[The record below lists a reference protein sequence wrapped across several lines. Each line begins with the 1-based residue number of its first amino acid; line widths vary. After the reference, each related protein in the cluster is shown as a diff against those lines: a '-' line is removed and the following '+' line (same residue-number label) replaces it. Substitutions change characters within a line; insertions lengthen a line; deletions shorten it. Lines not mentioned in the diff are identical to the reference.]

1 MLESIAKSK
10 ILTEKNKMN
19 YKNLRFFLENS
30 KERMKRIKAGTKLST
45 VIDIQRQNNKK
56 VLLFNRVSI

>member
-56 VLLFNRVSI
+56 VLLFNRISI